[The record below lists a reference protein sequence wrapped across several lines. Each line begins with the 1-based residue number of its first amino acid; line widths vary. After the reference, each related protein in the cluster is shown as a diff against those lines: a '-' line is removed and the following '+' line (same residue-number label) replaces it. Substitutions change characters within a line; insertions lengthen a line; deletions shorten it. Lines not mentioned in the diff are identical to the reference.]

1 MHLLSTSCGFKMV
14 SRDPY
19 KTLGCAVGFSS
30 AWMKTES
37 SYVVNRDLKGRLPG
51 SAVADVSPLLLS
63 LSIGPDQ
70 AFRSPA
76 FASLWFL
83 RRLSTAGSAGV
94 CVHLVVEA
102 VGRPVA
108 RGDHGRITGEMGS
121 PHS

>member
-1 MHLLSTSCGFKMV
+1 MHLLSTSCGFKIV
-14 SRDPY
+14 SRDTY

-30 AWMKTES
+30 AWMRTGS
-37 SYVVNRDLKGRLPG
+37 THVVNRDLKGRLLG

-76 FASLWFL
+76 LASLCFL
-83 RRLSTAGSAGV
+83 RRRRTAGGAGV
-94 CVHLVVEA
+94 CVHPVVEA

-108 RGDHGRITGEMGS
+108 RADHGRITGEMGS